1 LIKVTTGGYPGIRW
15 IGRPAKVLD
24 ENSRLMRVVS
34 LLPSLT
40 ELVCALGRGD
50 DLVGVTH
57 ECDFPPG
64 VESLPSLT
72 RSRIPAAAGSAEID
86 ALVSAQQGSLYELE
100 DEVLARLEPDLILTQ
115 EQCDVCAVNEETVR
129 RSAARLP
136 GSPHVESV
144 NPTTLDGVFAMFRRV
159 GDLLERRDKAESL
172 IEDFCQ
178 TATEIARRRAV
189 GRDPSVRRVLLLE
202 WLDPPFSSGHW
213 NPDIIALAGGVE
225 VLSRPGQPSRRIAW
239 KEIAST
245 RPEVAIVAP
254 CGFTLERAEI
264 EFRTLEHRLEWR
276 DLPAV
281 RNGDVVITDG
291 SAYFSR
297 PGPRLETSLRIA
309 AAAIDP
315 DACLDLAPPEGQ
327 GWKLWPVMS

>member
-1 LIKVTTGGYPGIRW
+1 
-15 IGRPAKVLD
+15 
-24 ENSRLMRVVS
+24 MRIAS

-40 ELVCALGRGD
+40 ELVCALGHGD

-72 RSRIPAAAGSAEID
+72 RRRIAPDATSAETD
-86 ALVSAQQGSLYELE
+86 ALVAAERGSLYDLE
-100 DEVLARLEPDLILTQ
+100 ETVLAELAPDLILTQ
-115 EQCDVCAVNEETVR
+115 EQCDVCAVNEQTVR
-129 RSAARLP
+129 RAAVRLP

-144 NPTTLDGVFAMFRRV
+144 NPLTLDGVFAMFRRV
-159 GDLLERRDKAESL
+159 GDLLDARREAEAL
-172 IEDFCQ
+172 IARFH
-178 TATEIARRRAV
+178 ATSAEIARRRERA
-189 GRDPSVRRVLLLE
+189 PSTASQSPRVLLLE

-213 NPDIIALAGGVE
+213 NPEIIDRAGGVE
-225 VLSRPGQPSRRIAW
+225 VIGRAEQTSRRITW
-239 KEIAST
+239 QQIAAS
-245 RPEVAIVAP
+245 RPEIIILAL
-254 CGFTLERAEI
+254 CGFKVERAELDLRLI
-264 EFRTLEHRLEWR
+264 EDRPEWR

-281 RNGDVVITDG
+281 RNGRVVIADG

-315 DACLDLAPPEGQ
+315 ELCSDLAPPAGQ
-327 GWKLWPVMS
+327 GWRFLPVTV

>member
-1 LIKVTTGGYPGIRW
+1 
-15 IGRPAKVLD
+15 
-24 ENSRLMRVVS
+24 MRIAS

-72 RSRIPAAAGSAEID
+72 RRRIATDATSAETD
-86 ALVSAQQGSLYELE
+86 ALVAAERGSLYDLE
-100 DEVLARLEPDLILTQ
+100 ETVLAALAPDLILTQ
-115 EQCDVCAVNEETVR
+115 EQCDVCAVNEQTVR
-129 RSAARLP
+129 RAAVRLP

-144 NPTTLDGVFAMFRRV
+144 NPLTLDGVFAMFRRV
-159 GDLLERRDKAESL
+159 GDLLEARREAEAL
-172 IEDFCQ
+172 IARFH
-178 TATEIARRRAV
+178 TTSAEIARRRERA
-189 GRDPSVRRVLLLE
+189 PSTTSQSPRVLLLE

-213 NPDIIALAGGVE
+213 NPEIIDRAGGVE
-225 VLSRPGQPSRRIAW
+225 VIGRAEQKSRRITW
-239 KEIAST
+239 QQIAAS
-245 RPEVAIVAP
+245 RPEVIILAL
-254 CGFTLERAEI
+254 CGFKVERAELDLRLI
-264 EFRTLEHRLEWR
+264 EDRPEWR

-281 RNGDVVITDG
+281 RNGSVVIADG

-315 DACLDLAPPEGQ
+315 EHCSDLAPPEGQ
-327 GWKLWPVMS
+327 GWRFLPVAV